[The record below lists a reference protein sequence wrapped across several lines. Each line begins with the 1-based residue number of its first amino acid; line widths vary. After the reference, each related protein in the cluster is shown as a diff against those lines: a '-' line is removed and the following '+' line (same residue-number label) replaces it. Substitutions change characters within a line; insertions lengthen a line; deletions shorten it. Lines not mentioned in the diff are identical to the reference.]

1 MVGKRAAGAIKM
13 AAPRSRC
20 WWTVVRIERQR
31 EHHLRRA
38 RRVPLPRDGVIS
50 QTPTNQSKHT
60 EHADAELTAEFC
72 KRSSQDAKL
81 LEWANGTLDEF
92 VTQDPDA
99 HQLLVARFNKRC
111 RKLARRNAIFD
122 KLRGFARWNRNLM
135 LNR

>member
-50 QTPTNQSKHT
+50 QTPTNQSKQR
-60 EHADAELTAEFC
+60 A
-72 KRSSQDAKL
+72 
-81 LEWANGTLDEF
+81 
-92 VTQDPDA
+92 
-99 HQLLVARFNKRC
+99 LLVC
-111 RKLARRNAIFD
+111 WVMVWRKLSVAVIDLGESDNF
-122 KLRGFARWNRNLM
+122 N
-135 LNR
+135 